1 MTAKRLPSGGR
12 INRAKSV
19 AFNFDGKPISAF
31 EGDTIASALLA
42 ANHWVVG
49 RSFKYHRPRGIWGA
63 GVEEPNALVDIE
75 IGNRNFPVSRATTE
89 FVENGMVVTTVN
101 GTVDRAAILD
111 KFARFI
117 PAAFYYKTFMW
128 PDWHLFEPYIREMA
142 GLGRINPDLPETG
155 RAEQINHHCDVLI
168 IGSGPAGLMAA
179 SLASKAGKSVLLV
192 DNQRDLGGSLLH
204 MDAEIEGQSAI
215 DWIADRTNEIEKTG
229 GKILKSTTAYGIYDH
244 QMIYLNEK
252 RNDMA
257 RDLDSLWRVRAG
269 HIILA
274 AGAIERPMVFQN
286 NDRPGIMSADAGLKY
301 LKQFGILPGQNIV
314 IATNNDSAYD
324 AAQALQDAGA
334 NIVLLDSRKNAQA
347 SGNFDILHEK
357 SVTNIIG
364 KNRIEAVVA
373 ENHTIKADL
382 LLVSGGWTPSVHLY
396 CQAGGKLDW
405 NDTIAAFVPRA
416 VISGISVIGAANGT
430 FELDDLFAEA
440 KAVASDY
447 GQPTTSK
454 NSGFNIE
461 PNWHD
466 PSAKGRA
473 WVDYQNDVTIK
484 DVELAARENF
494 KSVEHLKRYTT
505 LGMANDQG
513 KTSNINGLA
522 AMAAITGRK
531 IKEVGTTTYRPPFTP
546 VPLASIAGK
555 RSGELFNPVK
565 RLPLENWHRA
575 NGACFREYGGWLRPA
590 YYGKDETEIAREA
603 KHARTSIAL
612 FDGSTLGKIEV
623 MGPDAA
629 KFLDFHYYNTVS
641 TLKPGKIRYAFMLTE
656 GGVIYDDGVLA
667 RLSENHFI
675 VSCSSSHVDG
685 VHRRLEMWRQDQ
697 FDPAK
702 IAIHN
707 ATSQWATLTITGPK
721 SAELLN
727 KIDFNIDLGDEVFPH
742 MSIRTGKF
750 DGAEARISRVSFSG
764 DRSYEVAVPAHKA
777 ETLWNQLHKVG
788 AEFDAVTI
796 GVEAMSVLRA
806 EKGFIIIG
814 KDTDGTTMPQD
825 LGLTGP
831 MAKKKGEYLGKR
843 SLFTENAKDKNRHQ
857 LVGLQV
863 AEGDDMLV
871 TGAHGI
877 ERNGDAKRS
886 IGYVTSS
893 YLSPNIDK
901 PIALALIERGLSRM
915 GEEIEIWHMGQSCKA
930 IICSPC
936 FFDPSMERLNA

>member
-1 MTAKRLPSGGR
+1 MTAKRLHSGSR
-12 INRAKSV
+12 IDRKKPIK
-19 AFNFDGKPISAF
+19 FTFDGKLIPAF
-31 EGDTIASALLA
+31 EGDTIASTLLA
-42 ANHWVVG
+42 ANNWVVG

-75 IGNRNFPVSRATTE
+75 FNNRNFPVSRATTE
-89 FVENGMVVTTVN
+89 FVEDGMVVTTVN
-101 GTVDRAAILD
+101 GHVDRAAILD
-111 KFARFI
+111 KFAKFI

-128 PDWHLFEPYIREMA
+128 PDWHLFEPHIREMA
-142 GLGRINPDLPETG
+142 GLGRINTDLPETG
-155 RAEQINHHCDVLI
+155 RAEQINHHCDVLV
-168 IGSGPAGLMAA
+168 IGGGPAGLMAA
-179 SLASKAGKSVLLV
+179 SMASKAGKSVLLV
-192 DNQRDLGGSLLH
+192 DNQRDPGGSLLH
-204 MDAEIEGQSAI
+204 MDAKVEEQSAD
-215 DWIADRTNEIEKTG
+215 DWITDNIREIEKAG
-229 GKILKSTTAYGIYDH
+229 GKILQSTTAYGIYDH

-252 RNDMA
+252 RSDMD
-257 RDLDSLWRVRAG
+257 RLWRVRAG
-269 HIILA
+269 HIIVA
-274 AGAIERPMVFQN
+274 TGAIERPMVFQN

-301 LKQFGILPGQNIV
+301 LKQFGVLPGQDIV
-314 IATNNDSAYD
+314 VATNNDSAYNT
-324 AAQALQDAGA
+324 AQALRDAGA
-334 NIVLLDSRKNAQA
+334 NITLLDSRKSNQA
-347 SGNFDILHEK
+347 NGDFDILTGK

-373 ENHTIKADL
+373 DNQTIKADL

-405 NDTIAAFVPRA
+405 NDTIAAFVPRGA
-416 VISGISVIGAANGT
+416 ISGISVIGAANGT
-430 FELDDLFAEA
+430 FNLSDLFAEA
-440 KAVASDY
+440 KSAASDH

-466 PSAKGRA
+466 PSSKGRA

-531 IKEVGTTTYRPPFTP
+531 IEEVGTTTYRPPFTP
-546 VPLASIAGK
+546 VPFASIAGK

-565 RLPLENWHRA
+565 RLPLENWHRT
-575 NGACFREYGGWLRPA
+575 NGASFREYGGWLRPA
-590 YYGKDETEIAREA
+590 FYGKDESKIASEA
-603 KHARTSIAL
+603 EYARASVAL

-629 KFLDFHYYNTVS
+629 KFLNFQYYNTVS

-675 VSCSSSHVDG
+675 VSCSTSHVDG

-721 SAELLN
+721 SAALLS
-727 KIDFNIDLGDEVFPH
+727 KIDFNIDFGDEAFLH
-742 MSIRTGKF
+742 MSIRIGKF
-750 DGAEARISRVSFSG
+750 DGADARISRVSFSG
-764 DRSYEVAVPAHKA
+764 DRSYEIAVPAHKA
-777 ETLWNQLHKVG
+777 EALWIQLHEVG
-788 AEFDAVTI
+788 AEFDAATI

-831 MAKKKGEYLGKR
+831 MINKKSEYLGKR
-843 SLFTENAKDKNRHQ
+843 SLFTENAKDENRRQ

-863 AEGDDMLV
+863 AKGDKMLV

-877 ERNGDAKRS
+877 ERDGNEKRS

-893 YLSPNIDK
+893 YKSPNTNS

-915 GEEIEIWHMGQSCKA
+915 GEEIEIWNMSQSCKA
-930 IICSPC
+930 TICSPC

>member
-12 INRAKSV
+12 IDREKPVS
-19 AFNFDGKPISAF
+19 FTFDGKSISAF
-31 EGDTIASALLA
+31 KGDTIASALLA

-75 IGNRNFPVSRATTE
+75 IGKRNFPVSRATTE
-89 FVENGMVVTTVN
+89 FVEDGMVVTTVN
-101 GTVDRAAILD
+101 GRIDRAAILD
-111 KFARFI
+111 KFAKFI

-128 PDWHLFEPYIREMA
+128 PDWHLFEPHIRNMA
-142 GLGRINPDLPETG
+142 GLGKINSDLPETG
-155 RAEQINHHCDVLI
+155 RAEQINHHCDVLV
-168 IGSGPAGLMAA
+168 IGSGPAGLEAA
-179 SLASKAGKSVLLV
+179 CLASKSGKSVLLV
-192 DNQRDLGGSLLH
+192 DNQPNPGGSLLH
-204 MDAEIEGQSAI
+204 MDADTEGQSAA
-215 DWIADRTNEIEKTG
+215 DWIADKVSEIEKSG

-252 RNDMA
+252 RSH
-257 RDLDSLWRVRAG
+257 LDSLWRVRAG

-274 AGAIERPMVFQN
+274 TGAIERPMVFQN
-286 NDRPGIMSADAGLKY
+286 NDRPGVMSADAGLKY
-301 LKQFGILPGQNIV
+301 LKQFGVLPGQNIV

-324 AAQALQDAGA
+324 TAHAFRGAGA
-334 NIVLLDSRKNAQA
+334 NITVLDSRKDAQA
-347 SGNFDILHEK
+347 GGDFDILKGK

-373 ENHTIKADL
+373 DNHTIKADL

-405 NDTIAAFVPRA
+405 NDPIAAFVPRA
-416 VISGISVIGAANGT
+416 PVNGISVIGAANGT
-430 FELDDLFAEA
+430 FDLDDFFVEA
-440 KAVASDY
+440 KDVASDY

-522 AMAAITGRK
+522 AMAAITGRE

-546 VPLASIAGK
+546 VPFASIAGK

-565 RLPLENWHRA
+565 RLPLENWHRE
-575 NGACFREYGGWLRPA
+575 NGASFREYGGWLRPA
-590 YYGKDETEIAREA
+590 FYGKDEADIAREA
-603 KHARTSIAL
+603 KHARASVAL

-667 RLSENHFI
+667 RLSEDHFI

-697 FDPAK
+697 FDPEK

-721 SAELLN
+721 SGALLE
-727 KIDFNIDLGDEVFPH
+727 KIDFNIDLGDEAFAH

-750 DGAEARISRVSFSG
+750 DGADARISRVSFSG

-777 ETLWNQLHKVG
+777 EALWSQLHEAGV
-788 AEFDAVTI
+788 EFDAVTI
-796 GVEAMSVLRA
+796 GVEAMSVLRG

-831 MAKKKGEYLGKR
+831 LAKKKGEYLGKR
-843 SLFTENAKDKNRHQ
+843 SLFTENAKDKNRRQ

-863 AEGDDMLV
+863 PKGKEMLV

-877 ERNGDAKRS
+877 ERDGDKKRS
-886 IGYVTSS
+886 IGYVTSC
-893 YLSPNIDK
+893 YLSPNIDA

-915 GEEIEIWHMGQSCKA
+915 GEEIEIWHMGQSVKA
-930 IICSPC
+930 TICAPC
-936 FFDPSMERLNA
+936 FFDPTMERLNA